1 MNMPTS
7 QPVTPELSVV
17 IPCFNEEA
25 VLPETLRRVCAVCE
39 KAVASYEV
47 LIVDDGSR
55 DRTWEV
61 LVREKAN
68 YPHVRGIRLSRNF
81 GHQIALTCGLHN
93 AAGQR
98 ILILDGDLQDP
109 PELLPDMMK
118 VMDQGYDIVY
128 GQRRSRKGES
138 FFKLQTA
145 TLFYWFINL
154 LSDVPIPR
162 DTGDFRLVSRRALD
176 AFIQLPEMNRFVRG
190 LFSWV
195 GFKQKAFPYERDERK
210 AGETKYTLRKML
222 HFAVDAITG
231 FSIRPLK
238 IALFLSFFMA
248 FLAILGAAWTVYSW
262 YLGGTVQ
269 GWSSLLTAS
278 FLIGACQLLVLGII
292 GEYLGRLFL
301 ESKRRPPYIIESH
314 LD

>member
-1 MNMPTS
+1 MSTS
-7 QPVTPELSVV
+7 TSEPVAPELSVV
-17 IPCFNEEA
+17 IPCYNEEA

-39 KAVASYEV
+39 GAVGSYEV

-55 DRTWEV
+55 DRTWET

-68 YPHVRGIRLSRNF
+68 YPQVHGIKLSRNF
-81 GHQIALTCGLHN
+81 GHQVALTCGLRH

-109 PELLPDMMK
+109 PELLPDMMR
-118 VMDQGYDIVY
+118 VMDEGYDIVY
-128 GQRRSRKGES
+128 GQRKGRKGES

-145 TLFYWFINL
+145 RLFYWFINV
-154 LSDVPIPR
+154 LSDLSIPR
-162 DTGDFRLVSRRALD
+162 NTGDFRLVSRRALD
-176 AFIQLPEMNRFVRG
+176 AFLQLPEMNRFVRG

-195 GFKQKAFPYERDERK
+195 GFRQKAFLYERDARK
-210 AGETKYTLRKML
+210 AGETKYTVRKML

-238 IALFLSFFMA
+238 IALFLAFFMA
-248 FLAILGAAWTVYSW
+248 FLAILGAAWTIYSW
-262 YLGGTVQ
+262 YQGGTVQ
-269 GWSSLLTAS
+269 GWSSLLTAA

-301 ESKRRPPYIIESH
+301 ESKRRPTYIVESH
-314 LD
+314 LS